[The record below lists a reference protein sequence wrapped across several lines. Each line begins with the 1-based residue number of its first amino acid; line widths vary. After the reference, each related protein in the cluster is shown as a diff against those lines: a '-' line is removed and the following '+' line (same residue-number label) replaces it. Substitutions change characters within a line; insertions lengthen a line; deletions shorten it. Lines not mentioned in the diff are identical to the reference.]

1 MARETITRR
10 ASDNEYLHKDFH
22 GALSAG
28 IEYLDAQY
36 GPEAVRK
43 YLRRFARSFYAP
55 LTEQIR
61 RRGLDALRQHIEA
74 VYRREGGR
82 IRITAGADE
91 MVVEVSA
98 CPAVTHMRQHGYA
111 AARLF
116 HETIGTVNRAICDGT
131 EFDAELV
138 SYDQQT
144 GRSVQRFFRRES

>member
-1 MARETITRR
+1 MAKETITRR

-36 GPEAVRK
+36 GPQAVRQ
-43 YLRRFARSFYAP
+43 YLRRFARSFYSP

-61 RRGLDALRQHIEA
+61 RRGLEALREHIEA
-74 VYRREGGR
+74 VYRREGGQV
-82 IRITAGADE
+82 RITAGDDE
-91 MVVEVSA
+91 MLVEVQA

-111 AARLF
+111 VARLF
-116 HETIGTVNRAICDGT
+116 HETIGTVHRAICEGT

-138 SYDQQT
+138 SYDKQT